1 LPKINYLARLLALD
15 YGKIRTGIAVTD
27 EIQLIASGL
36 TTVATPK
43 LLDFLKTYFDQ
54 EKVACV
60 IVGEPKQMDGSASES
75 ETLIQKFL
83 DKFTRQFPKVPFE
96 RQDERFTSK
105 IAVQSMI
112 ASGVKKKQR
121 QNKALVDEISAT
133 LILQAYL
140 DRR

>member
-1 LPKINYLARLLALD
+1 MGRLLALD
-15 YGKIRTGIAVTD
+15 YGKVRTGIAVTD

-36 TTVATPK
+36 TTVETPQ
-43 LLDFLKTYFDQ
+43 LMDFLKTYFLQ
-54 EKVACV
+54 EKVECV
-60 IVGEPKQMDGSASES
+60 IIGEPKQMDGSVSES
-75 ETLIQKFL
+75 EVLIQKFL
-83 DKFTRQFPKVPFE
+83 NKFTKQFPNIRLE

-105 IAVQSMI
+105 MAVQSMI

-133 LILQAYL
+133 IILQAYL

>member
-1 LPKINYLARLLALD
+1 MGRLLALD
-15 YGKIRTGIAVTD
+15 YGKVRTGIAVTD

-36 TTVATPK
+36 TTVETPQ
-43 LLDFLKTYFDQ
+43 LMDFLKTYFLQ
-54 EKVACV
+54 EKVECV
-60 IVGEPKQMDGSASES
+60 IVGEPKQMDGSVSES
-75 ETLIQKFL
+75 EVLIQKFL
-83 DKFTRQFPKVPFE
+83 NKFTKQFPNIPLE

-105 IAVQSMI
+105 MAVQSMI

-133 LILQAYL
+133 IILQAYL